1 MTAKFARL
9 CTFIVTMT
17 AFSMTAQA
25 KPDEATDAQVQ
36 NCQFLSE
43 VTGSSGYGKNAGW
56 KPIAKTHA
64 EQKAGTLGATHI
76 VWSNFRSVGAFNGDA
91 TARAYNCHR

>member
-1 MTAKFARL
+1 MTAKLARL
-9 CTFIVTMT
+9 CTFFVTMA
-17 AFSMTAQA
+17 AFSMTSQA

-43 VTGSSGYGKNAGW
+43 VTGSSGYGKSAGW

-76 VWSNFRSVGAFNGDA
+76 VWTNFRSVGAFNGDV
-91 TARAYNCHR
+91 TARAYNCRR